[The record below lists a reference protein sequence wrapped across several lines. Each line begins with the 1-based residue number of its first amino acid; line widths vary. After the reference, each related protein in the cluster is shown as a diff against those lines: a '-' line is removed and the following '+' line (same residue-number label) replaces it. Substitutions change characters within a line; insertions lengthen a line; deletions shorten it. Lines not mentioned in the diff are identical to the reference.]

1 MTQNNQKKKVKVPK
15 TKEQKRLRIQRI
27 IAGFLIFCLTLGIA
41 GTTGVLLFAQA
52 ANKEAPEMKEQ
63 DFFRKESTKLVDAS
77 GNVFYETGL
86 KMIENITYDE
96 LPQVMVDAL
105 ISVEDSR
112 FFQHDGVD
120 VPRFAK
126 AMLTNGLDTIK
137 RGRLMFSQG
146 GSTLTMQLIKNTYFT
161 YENAE
166 TNEVVEAASSGLDG
180 VKRKFQELKLA
191 RQLESEQIITKK
203 QTIALYLNTANFGAQ
218 DNILGIQNS
227 AQKYFGKDV
236 ADLTLVEAAFL
247 AGVLNAPEYY
257 TPYKSIKNAK
267 ERTATVIYYM
277 NYHGYI
283 TDEEYDLALS
293 VDLENLLQPI
303 SKENQEVHQYQAY
316 ADLVLREVPS
326 LVKDAEGNGVQA
338 ATGGMTIYTAMNPN
352 IQDGIEKVQRREIAS
367 LDQGAST
374 NIQVGSAVVNNKTGE
389 IVGILGGYDYKGRLI
404 FNNAADNYSA
414 PASVVKPLLSYALA
428 FEYLGYATSH
438 LALDVPYTY
447 AGTNIQVGNYDG
459 RFIGEL
465 TLMHAVADSRNTT
478 ALRTLDD
485 VINKIG
491 SEGVIKYLQD
501 FGFSKTNS
509 EGFEFNNQYAIGGEN
524 FGTTTLE
531 LAGAYAGM
539 LNGGNYIKPHTIT
552 RIEFDN
558 GREPIVNS
566 PTSVNVLSD
575 SAAYL
580 AAQTMKY
587 AVEGPY
593 PGYLRS
599 IKKPY
604 TVYGKTGTHR
614 WDPQYTP
621 PGAPRGAQ
629 KARLMIAATGDYST
643 ATWIG
648 FVKTDAELKPW
659 ISGSEADFNLT
670 GKLSSYL
677 LDLLSKEYGTP
688 TAMAR
693 PAGVADIKHILGTW
707 PYQVPLADMNPD
719 LITSGMIKKEYL
731 KLVEA
736 TPQELEDLKESKVT
750 ATQKGDKLEISV
762 AMSAYPDPEKL
773 VIAPDTIDMS
783 NGGKGGRMFD
793 ESWIFGAVRYK
804 SEVRVN
810 GAVVQEKMGE
820 EATQTFSI
828 DYKYSDKI
836 EVCSYYT
843 YDLSPTKKSNILCSA
858 LELKEPEITVPTF
871 TGKNVNEL
879 ISYVTQN
886 GLKASYVKV
895 NNSDLNQF
903 NKVSLIAPAID
914 GLKTTMSALQA
925 MQLEVNVNEYSYTL
939 PAGTRAKDFDS
950 TFKNYLT
957 VNYDKT
963 NSNAIIKAL
972 DFGNGE
978 KQSFNMSEVYKK
990 QVTLILEVPQQ
1001 NPGN

>member
-1 MTQNNQKKKVKVPK
+1 MTQQKKKKVKVPK

-27 IAGFLIFCLTLGIA
+27 IAGFLIFCLTIGIA
-41 GTTGVLLFAQA
+41 GTTGVLIFAQS
-52 ANKEAPEMKEQ
+52 ANKEAPEMKEE
-63 DFFRKESTKLVDAS
+63 DFFRQESTKLADVN
-77 GNVFYETGL
+77 GNTFYETGL
-86 KMIENITYDE
+86 KMIENITYDD
-96 LPQVMVDAL
+96 LPQVMIDAL

-126 AMLTNGLDTIK
+126 AMITNGLDTIK
-137 RGRLMFSQG
+137 KGRVMFSQG

-180 VKRKFQELKLA
+180 IKRKFQELKLA
-191 RQLESEQIITKK
+191 RQLEAEQIITKK

-227 AQKYFGKDV
+227 AEKYFGKDV
-236 ADLTLVEAAFL
+236 ADLTLVESAFL

-257 TPYKSIKNAK
+257 SPYKSIKNAK

-283 TDEEYDLALS
+283 TDEEYELALS
-293 VDLENLLQPI
+293 VDLENLLKPI
-303 SKENQEVHQYQAY
+303 SRENQEVHPYQAY
-316 ADLVLREVPS
+316 ADLVLREVPT
-326 LVKDAEGNGVQA
+326 LVKDADGNGVQA
-338 ATGGMTIYTAMNPN
+338 ASGGMTIYTAMNPN
-352 IQDGIEKVQRREIAS
+352 IQEGIEKVQRREIAN

-389 IVGILGGYDYKGRLI
+389 IVGILGGYDYKGKLV

-438 LALDVPYTY
+438 VALDVPYTY
-447 AGTNIQVGNYDG
+447 AGTNIPVGNYDG
-459 RFIGEL
+459 RYIGEL
-465 TLMHAVADSRNTT
+465 TIMHAVADSRNTT
-478 ALRTLDD
+478 ALRTLDE
-485 VINKIG
+485 VISKIG
-491 SEGVIKYLQD
+491 NEGVIKYLED
-501 FGFSKTNS
+501 FGFSKTNT
-509 EGFEFNNQYAIGGEN
+509 EGFVFNNQYAIGGEN

-539 LNGGNYIKPHTIT
+539 MNGGNYIKPHTIT

-566 PTSVNVLSD
+566 PSSVNALSD

-614 WDPQYTP
+614 WDPRYAP
-621 PGAPRGAQ
+621 EGAPRGAQ

-648 FVKTDAELKPW
+648 FVKTDADLKPW
-659 ISGSEADFNLT
+659 ISASEADFNLT

-677 LDLLSKEYGTP
+677 LDLLANEYGAP
-688 TAMAR
+688 APMAR
-693 PAGVADIKHILGTW
+693 PSGVADIKHILGTW
-707 PYQVPLADMNPD
+707 PYQVPLEDMNPD
-719 LITSGMIKKEYL
+719 LIATGMIKKDYL

-736 TPQELEDLKESKVT
+736 TPQELSDLKESKVS
-750 ATQKGDKLEISV
+750 ATQKGDKLEIAV
-762 AMSAYPDPEKL
+762 AMSEYPDKEKL
-773 VIAPDTIDMS
+773 TIAPATLDMT
-783 NGGKGGRMFD
+783 NDGKGVRLFD

-804 SEVRVN
+804 SEVKVN
-810 GAVVQEKMGE
+810 GAVVQEKVGE
-820 EATQTFSI
+820 EATQTFSL
-828 DYKYSDKI
+828 DYKYTDKI

-858 LELKEPEITVPTF
+858 LELKEPEITVPKF
-871 TGKNVNEL
+871 TNKDVSEL
-879 ISYVTQN
+879 MTYVTQN
-886 GLKASYVKV
+886 NLNVSYVKV
-895 NNSDLNQF
+895 NNSDLDQF
-903 NKVSLIAPAID
+903 NKVTFIEPAID

-925 MQLEVNVNEYSYTL
+925 VPLKVNVNDYTYTL
-939 PAGTRAKDFDS
+939 PYGTKAKNFAS
-950 TFKNYLT
+950 TFKNYLS
-957 VNYDKT
+957 VNYDKSS
-963 NSNAIIKAL
+963 SNAIVKGL

-978 KQSFNMSEVYKK
+978 TDSFNMSDVYKK
-990 QVTLILEVPQQ
+990 QVTLILEDEQS
-1001 NPGN
+1001 NSDN